1 MKPVY
6 GILMAVALAGILC
19 AAGCTTTDTTGTE
32 TNTSAPT
39 PTPVMVSL
47 GSVGKENNR
56 DIVPM
61 NMQTVM
67 QVILPENPT
76 TGYSWTVTT
85 VDGMTIT
92 DDTFVPPEEQ
102 IPGAGGVH
110 VWTLEP
116 NSTGIAT
123 FSAVYV
129 RPWEEVQ
136 PDDERYTV
144 TFYVTPEGT
153 SVVDVT
159 SADNGTT
166 VPVPKDGAVLVALN
180 ENPTT
185 GYQWNASVSG
195 SAEIA
200 ADSFVPP
207 YSERPLVG
215 AGGIHKWLV
224 TFTDAPSGT
233 FDAAYVRPWEE
244 TTADAE
250 SFTVTFAGV

>member
-1 MKPVY
+1 MKAVY
-6 GILMAVALAGILC
+6 GILIAVALAGILC

-32 TNTSAPT
+32 TPT
-39 PTPVMVSL
+39 PTPVPEAVVS
-47 GSVGKENNR
+47 VAQDNNG
-56 DIVPM
+56 DIIPVS
-61 NMQTVM
+61 MQTE
-67 QVILPENPT
+67 IAIKLSENPT
-76 TGYSWTVTT
+76 TGYSWNVTT

-110 VWTLEP
+110 VWTLKP
-116 NSTGIAT
+116 DTTGLVT

-129 RPWEEVQ
+129 RPWEESQ
-136 PDDERYTV
+136 PADETYTV
-144 TFYVTPEGT
+144 TFYVTPEGA

-166 VPVPKDGAVLVALN
+166 VSVSEGSAALVALD

-207 YSERPLVG
+207 YSEIPISG

-224 TFTDAPSGT
+224 TFDGETSGS
-233 FDAAYVRPWEE
+233 FDAGYARPWEE
-244 TTADAE
+244 TAQDAE
-250 SFTVTFAGV
+250 SFSVTFVGV